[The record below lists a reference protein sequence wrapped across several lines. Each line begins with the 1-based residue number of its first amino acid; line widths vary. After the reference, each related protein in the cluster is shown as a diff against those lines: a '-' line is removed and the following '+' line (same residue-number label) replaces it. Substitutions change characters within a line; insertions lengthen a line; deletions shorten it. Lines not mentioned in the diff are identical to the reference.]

1 MSLKPL
7 IKWAGGKEQELKFII
22 PYLPKTI
29 NRYFEPFIGGGALY
43 FNMKQNEMFINDKS
57 NELIALYNC
66 IKNNDEEFY
75 KYIDLII
82 KDWNEIDK
90 IIDTQEFLEFYKNFN
105 ITDINFTNGIGLHN
119 NLKIWIEEQINKMTF
134 ILKLDIDKNDFIKE
148 LERNIFSK
156 IKRVNKI
163 NDIHSTNGIG
173 LHEEE
178 EKMEEKALIDSF
190 HCALKGSYY
199 MYIRNLYNKS
209 KDINAYH
216 TSLFFFIR
224 NLSYSGMFRYNKNN
238 EFNVPYGGISYNN
251 KDLSKKITYFKSSDL
266 LEHLNKTTIYN
277 EDFEDFFK
285 KSSPKENDFIF
296 LDPPYDSEFSK
307 YANNEFNKND
317 QERLANYL
325 INECKANWMI
335 VIKNTDFI
343 YNLYNK
349 ENVFIN
355 SFDKSYAVNFKNRND
370 RTVKHLMITNY
381 KI

>member
-1 MSLKPL
+1 MSLQPL
-7 IKWAGGKEQELKFII
+7 IKWAGGKEQELKYII
-22 PYLPKTI
+22 PCLPKTI

-43 FNMKQNEMFINDKS
+43 FNMKQNKMFINDKS

-105 ITDINFTNGIGLHN
+105 ID
-119 NLKIWIEEQINKMTF
+119 NLKIWIENQVGKINF
-134 ILKLDIDKNDFIKE
+134 KLNLNIDEKDFIKE

-163 NDIHSTNGIG
+163 EI
-173 LHEEE
+173 EEE

-209 KDINAYH
+209 KNINAYH

-238 EFNVPYGGISYNN
+238 EFNVPYGGISYNK
-251 KDLSKKITYFKSSDL
+251 KDLNKKITYFKSNDL
-266 LEHLNKTTIYN
+266 LKHLNKTTIYN

-307 YANNEFNKND
+307 YANNEFDKND

-325 INECKANWMI
+325 INECKANWMV

-349 ENVFIN
+349 ENIFIN
-355 SFDKSYAVNFKNRND
+355 SFDKAYAVNFKNRND

-381 KI
+381 KF